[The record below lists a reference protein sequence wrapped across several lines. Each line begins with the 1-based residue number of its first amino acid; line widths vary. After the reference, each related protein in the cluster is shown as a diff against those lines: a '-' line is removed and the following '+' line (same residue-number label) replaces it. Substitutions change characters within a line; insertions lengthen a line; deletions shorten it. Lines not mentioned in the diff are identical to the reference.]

1 MAELIPRRVLFGNP
15 ERISPHLSPDG
26 TRLAWIAPHEG
37 VLNVWVAPI
46 GRNGVDWSAAR
57 VVTDDTDRGIRMF
70 AWAHDAQHLLYLQD
84 TGGGG
89 NRALHSDHDGA
100 LCSGALS

>member
-26 TRLAWIAPHEG
+26 NRLAWIAPHEG

-46 GRNGVDWSAAR
+46 GTNGVD
-57 VVTDDTDRGIRMF
+57 
-70 AWAHDAQHLLYLQD
+70 
-84 TGGGG
+84 
-89 NRALHSDHDGA
+89 
-100 LCSGALS
+100 